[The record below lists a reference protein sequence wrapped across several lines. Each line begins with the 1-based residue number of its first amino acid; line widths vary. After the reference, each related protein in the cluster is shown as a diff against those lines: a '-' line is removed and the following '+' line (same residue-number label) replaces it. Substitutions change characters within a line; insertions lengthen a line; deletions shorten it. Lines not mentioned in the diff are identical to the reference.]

1 VILNRFATDFR
12 VLLRA
17 MGFGMA
23 HTIIRAGAITNCLLF
38 VAGRPCQ
45 LRMLSEFTDRA
56 YNFCMNNAAA
66 KKPQVIIVGAGFGG
80 LEAAKKLACEDV
92 RLTVIDRTNY
102 HLFQPLLYQVATAAL
117 SPADI
122 AAPVRAILSKCRN
135 VEVILAEVE
144 SVDVET
150 RKVKTNDMVFDYDF
164 LILATG
170 ARHSYF
176 GHNEWE
182 KLAPGLK
189 SLEDAVELRRRIL
202 LAFEFAEKIT
212 DEAARKAAMT
222 FVIIGGGPTGVEMAG
237 AIAEISR
244 YTLARDFRHID
255 PSQAQVIL
263 IEGGPRLLAAYPE
276 DLSES
281 ARKQLVELGVQVR
294 TNARATNLTEAGV
307 QIDGEFF
314 PCRVK
319 IWAAGNNASF
329 VAKTL
334 GAPADR
340 VGRVIVND
348 DLTIPQ
354 HPEVQVIGDLA
365 NFSHQNGEP
374 LPGVSPVAMQ
384 QGRHAARNILRM
396 IRGQQPQRFRYFDKG
411 SMATIGRN
419 KAVADLKFFHLSGLP
434 AWLAW
439 LFVHIISLVG
449 FRNRVLV
456 LIQWAWAYL
465 TFNKGARLITR
476 NFQSEHR
483 PPA

>member
-1 VILNRFATDFR
+1 
-12 VLLRA
+12 
-17 MGFGMA
+17 MEKA
-23 HTIIRAGAITNCLLF
+23 HKH
-38 VAGRPCQ
+38 Q
-45 LRMLSEFTDRA
+45 
-56 YNFCMNNAAA
+56 
-66 KKPQVIIVGAGFGG
+66 PQVIIIGAGFGG
-80 LEAAKKLACEDV
+80 LEAVKKLACKDV

-122 AAPVRAILSKCRN
+122 AAPIRGILSKCKN
-135 VEVILAEVE
+135 VEVVLAEVE

-150 RKVKTNDMVFDYDF
+150 RKVKTKDQVFDYDY

-176 GHNEWE
+176 GHDQWE

-202 LAFEFAEKIT
+202 LAFEFAERTT
-212 DEAARKAAMT
+212 DEAARKAAIT
-222 FVIIGGGPTGVEMAG
+222 FVVIGGGPTGVEMAG

-244 YTLARDFRHID
+244 YTLAKDFRHID
-255 PSQAQVIL
+255 PSEARVIL
-263 IEGGPRLLAAYPE
+263 IEGTRRLLAAYPP

-281 ARKQLVELGVQVR
+281 ARKQLIELGVDVR
-294 TNARATNLTEAGV
+294 TGVRVTDITESG
-307 QIDGEFF
+307 IKLDGEFI

-329 VAKTL
+329 VGKTL
-334 GAPADR
+334 IAPIDR

-348 DLTIPQ
+348 DLTIPG

-365 NFSHQNGEP
+365 NFSHQTGEP

-384 QGRHAARNILRM
+384 QGRQAARNILRM
-396 IRGQQPQRFRYFDKG
+396 IRGEKPQPFRYFDKG

-419 KAVADLKFFHLSGLP
+419 KAVADLKFFHLNGLL

-439 LFVHIISLVG
+439 LFVHIIFLVG
-449 FRNRVLV
+449 FRTRLLV

-465 TFNKGARLITR
+465 TFDKGARLITR